1 MLTKGII
8 QETLSK
14 VVLAVAGFILN
25 MVLARMLGPA
35 DYGVVG
41 IVLSI
46 MFVFELFITNGLRQ
60 AVSKILSSEQVN
72 TRKLWQKSLIIQ
84 MAFSLVLILL
94 GLALLNPVAK
104 WLNIEAY
111 KNMLYLVLA
120 ITPLKGLFFLRLGF
134 LNGQFNFKKHAL
146 ANSLYSI
153 FRLFLVLILL
163 YLTKNGILAVLG
175 GTFLAFFLAIWF
187 TRIEWTNPDS
197 TETVATKYLLGLTW
211 GALAFYLLVNV
222 FTNIDVILLRGLGST
237 EETIGYY
244 KASAN
249 IGSLLYFLFIS
260 VTQVSFPLLSKLY
273 IQEHWA
279 EMKRVVN
286 TLFLSISYA
295 TALAFVFTFFFSE
308 LIVKVLFGIK
318 FLPAA
323 GVTPW
328 YGLSIG
334 LLSILIML
342 GNMMITFEYKKTY
355 LFYLLGTLI
364 IYLALFVVLFNKT
377 GMYTPPI
384 ALTAVAAIS
393 IILFVLLINRSYHR
407 VFDINNLL
415 KNTGWLIVM
424 SACALLLNHYL
435 STVINQLF
443 SGILI
448 FSAFALISYFSI
460 RQVREAVQHSAAIL
474 MGRNVR

>member
-146 ANSLYSI
+146 AN
-153 FRLFLVLILL
+153 
-163 YLTKNGILAVLG
+163 
-175 GTFLAFFLAIWF
+175 
-187 TRIEWTNPDS
+187 
-197 TETVATKYLLGLTW
+197 
-211 GALAFYLLVNV
+211 
-222 FTNIDVILLRGLGST
+222 
-237 EETIGYY
+237 
-244 KASAN
+244 
-249 IGSLLYFLFIS
+249 
-260 VTQVSFPLLSKLY
+260 
-273 IQEHWA
+273 
-279 EMKRVVN
+279 
-286 TLFLSISYA
+286 
-295 TALAFVFTFFFSE
+295 
-308 LIVKVLFGIK
+308 
-318 FLPAA
+318 
-323 GVTPW
+323 
-328 YGLSIG
+328 
-334 LLSILIML
+334 
-342 GNMMITFEYKKTY
+342 
-355 LFYLLGTLI
+355 
-364 IYLALFVVLFNKT
+364 
-377 GMYTPPI
+377 
-384 ALTAVAAIS
+384 
-393 IILFVLLINRSYHR
+393 
-407 VFDINNLL
+407 
-415 KNTGWLIVM
+415 
-424 SACALLLNHYL
+424 
-435 STVINQLF
+435 
-443 SGILI
+443 
-448 FSAFALISYFSI
+448 
-460 RQVREAVQHSAAIL
+460 
-474 MGRNVR
+474 